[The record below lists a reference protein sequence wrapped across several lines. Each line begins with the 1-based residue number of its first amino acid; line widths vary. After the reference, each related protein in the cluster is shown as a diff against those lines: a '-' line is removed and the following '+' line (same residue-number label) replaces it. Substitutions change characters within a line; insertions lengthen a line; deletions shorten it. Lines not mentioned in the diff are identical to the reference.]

1 MAATKTEIMAVF
13 DSLCKILIC
22 YSCHKDSPPFGW
34 LSFSLWCKGSKKAAE
49 VAKLPSK
56 GHIKRLYFQ
65 FQESSTTHIFGLF
78 RHKKKAADRL
88 PSLLDGITSCA

>member
-34 LSFSLWCKGSKKAAE
+34 LSFFVMVQGFEEGDGSCKTSVKKGTLS
-49 VAKLPSK
+49 VFTFNSRKVPLP
-56 GHIKRLYFQ
+56 
-65 FQESSTTHIFGLF
+65 IFSAF
-78 RHKKKAADRL
+78 
-88 PSLLDGITSCA
+88 